1 MNRHNGLPFFR
12 VFLSVFAGLLF
23 WIAAGAPLACAQF
36 KLPKLPKLPKV
47 GEKKPGPSKSQAHE
61 APEILTITPD
71 TFPPGGSAEAVL
83 TGKGFFRGMRVR
95 LGCRGD
101 SEEPYSLKDHL
112 VKVESAE
119 RAVIKLSI
127 PFSAREGPCTLYSVG
142 YWGKEGAVDAGETE
156 ESAVGTPEILQMKS
170 AATFGISNVSK
181 VPVSVGVAY
190 LGEGEMDFMQASMK
204 MSEALTGG
212 FGEKGEKTLLQ
223 MSSDTVKC
231 VRGEKTIFS
240 EPMSGVKATGEM
252 SMQGQAMGI
261 FRIVFKNGKIY
272 NFMGVQGGSSEDE
285 KNVYQFVKKKLG
297 K

>member
-1 MNRHNGLPFFR
+1 MDRHNGLPFSR
-12 VFLSVFAGLLF
+12 VFFSVFAGLLF
-23 WIAAGAPLACAQF
+23 WIAAGALLASAQF

-47 GEKKPGPSKSQAHE
+47 GEKKPEPSKPQAHE
-61 APEILTITPD
+61 VPEVLSITPD
-71 TFPPGGSAEAVL
+71 SFPPGGSADAVIS
-83 TGKGFFRGMRVR
+83 GKGFFRGMRIR
-95 LGCRGD
+95 LGCKGD
-101 SEEPYSLKDHL
+101 TEEPDSLKDHL
-112 VKVESAE
+112 VRVESPE
-119 RAVIKLSI
+119 RAVLKLSI
-127 PFSAREGPCTLYSVG
+127 PFSAREGPCTLYSAG

-156 ESAVGTPEILQMKS
+156 ESPGGTPEVLQMKS
-170 AATFGISNVSK
+170 AATFSISNVSK

-190 LGEGEMDFMQASMK
+190 LGEGEMDFMQATIK

-240 EPMSGVKATGEM
+240 ESTSGVKETGEM
-252 SMQGQAMGI
+252 SMQGESMGI

-272 NFMGVQGGSSEDE
+272 NFMGVQEGSSEE
-285 KNVYQFVKKKLG
+285 QKHVYQFVKKKLG